1 MTGHD
6 ALLKLRRAGMKP
18 ACVWVFDDDSQ
29 VSIVAARDW
38 HKEPNAFAEKLYAHI
53 HLTALDIPET
63 LDFRPLVGLRVH
75 MNCDRGEVRA
85 RRVFDSLAAAK
96 PAFLIAA
103 QGGEV
108 WTHGGIDG

>member
-18 ACVWVFDDDSQ
+18 ACVWVLDEDGPEAAQ
-29 VSIVAARDW
+29 AARDW
-38 HKEPNAFAEKLYAHI
+38 IKEPNAFAEKLFAHI
-53 HLTALDIPET
+53 QLTAADIPEA

-75 MNCDRGEVRA
+75 MVCERGEARA
-85 RRVFDSLAAAK
+85 RRVFKALTAAN
-96 PAFLIAA
+96 PAFLIAE

-108 WTHGGIDG
+108 WTHGEQNG